1 MQSFKRAFKNSLPV
15 MTGYIVLGIGYGILM
30 NAKGYNAL
38 WSLIAGLIIYSGT
51 MQFVAIDL
59 FAGASYGAVAMT
71 SLMVSARHLFYGIS
85 MADGYKNV
93 HGLKKFY
100 MIYALTDETY
110 ALVCNNAEDENYCFW
125 VSLLDQFY
133 WVLGGFLGGLL
144 GQIIPFNS
152 KGIDFALTAL
162 FITICVEQWL
172 NSENHYP
179 ALTGFLASVVC
190 LLIFGSENFLIPS
203 MILITAML
211 FLMREKSKNHV

>member
-1 MQSFKRAFKNSLPV
+1 MKNFKRAFKDSLPV
-15 MTGYIVLGIGYGILM
+15 LTGYLVLGIGYGILM

-38 WSLIAGLIIYSGT
+38 WSLAAGLIIYSGT

-59 FAGASYGAVAMT
+59 FAGASFAATALT

-85 MADGYKNV
+85 MVNRYKNI
-93 HGLKKFY
+93 HCLKKFY

-110 ALVCNNAEDENYCFW
+110 SLVCESGDENYCFW
-125 VSLLDQFY
+125 VSLLDQSY
-133 WVLGGFLGGLL
+133 WIIGGFLGGLL

-172 NSENHYP
+172 NTENHYP
-179 ALTGFLASVVC
+179 ALTGLLASV
-190 LLIFGSENFLIPS
+190 LSLIIFGSENFLIPS
-203 MILITAML
+203 MILITVML
-211 FLMREKSKNHV
+211 FVLRKKIETNV